1 MCTTEQPP
9 SLLADDRGAI
19 MVMGIFMCSC
29 LVAALWYLAGIGD
42 AIIYRERMQE
52 AADAIAFSD
61 AALHAR
67 GMNLLVLLN
76 LVMAVIL
83 SIRVVLRVGKLVLA
97 VAAAVFAGLGFVNPA
112 LWAAAPPTA
121 TTAVTLDTIDNSAK
135 PAIDGALTALVGAQK
150 AVAQGTPLLAH
161 GAVKLTVGEK
171 YGPVVKRSGS
181 IEPGGL
187 GGPLPVD
194 LGTPDK
200 LCREAAGALPKMQ
213 SFILKKFGG
222 APIAAATSFLA
233 PLMEALVGTSSQYF
247 CDLEAGA
254 SQPSTENEFDKAA
267 DARCRDPVNAAKQ
280 ELTHFLDAEKAWE
293 NGCAAAGVACQSRD
307 GKGDPLPKG
316 VQFGR
321 ASDRSVQHD
330 LERLLLERDQNARSL
345 QNPELSGKVLT
356 DPKKCTEAAKAD
368 MKQRQSEQDALNKG
382 QNKQNDPHGNSPN
395 GNSGTSQ
402 GSPGIAPMSIKGFRN
417 GSKEGQFIGAVLGDD
432 TRLQKD
438 SHLVRIGAFN
448 AKKTPAQVDPPNAT
462 LPAWA
467 QAEMF
472 YDCASKWDTCNGDDE
487 AMWHFKWRARLR
499 RFNQDTSATFQNLAV
514 ELVFA
519 PPRTGPDAFA
529 DRLAHDAL
537 APGVAFSSNR
547 ALRADLSKLILEP
560 TTRTQGVH

>member
-1 MCTTEQPP
+1 MSTTERAP
-9 SLLADDRGAI
+9 SFLADERGAI

-121 TTAVTLDTIDNSAK
+121 STAVILDNVDNASK
-135 PAIDGALTALVGAQK
+135 GAIDGALAALVGAQE
-150 AVAQGTPLLAH
+150 AIARGTPALAH

-171 YGPVVKRSGS
+171 YKPVVKENAS

-187 GGPLPVD
+187 LGQLPVAK
-194 LGTPDK
+194 GSPDK

-213 SFILKKFGG
+213 TFILEKFGG

-233 PLMEALVGTSSQYF
+233 PLMEALAGTNSQYF

-254 SQPSTENEFDKAA
+254 SQPSTEKEFDKAA
-267 DARCRDPVNAAKQ
+267 DARCNIDGIEAMEQ
-280 ELTHFLDAEKAWE
+280 ELKHFHDAEKAWLTK
-293 NGCAAAGVACQSRD
+293 CTAARVTCESRD

-316 VQFGR
+316 LQSGR
-321 ASDRSVQHD
+321 ASDLKAQQE

-345 QNPELSGKVLT
+345 RTPELSSR
-356 DPKKCTEAAKAD
+356 KKCKEEAKAD
-368 MKQRQSEQDALNKG
+368 MKQRQSEQEALNKG
-382 QNKQNDPHGNSPN
+382 QESQNNPN
-395 GNSGTSQ
+395 GNGPSGNNSTSQ
-402 GSPGIAPMSIKGFRN
+402 GSPGIAPMAINGFRN

-438 SHLVRIGAFN
+438 SRIVRIGAFN
-448 AKKTPAQVDPPNAT
+448 AKRTPAQVDPPNAK

-472 YDCASKWDTCNGDDE
+472 YDCASTWDTCNGDDE
-487 AMWHFKWRARLR
+487 AMWHFMWRPRLR
-499 RFNQDTSATFQNLAV
+499 RFNQDSAATLQSLAI
-514 ELVFA
+514 ELVF
-519 PPRTGPDAFA
+519 PPRNGPDAFA
-529 DRLAHDAL
+529 DRLAQDAL

-547 ALRADLSKLILEP
+547 ALRADLSRLILDP